1 MNINNWKSSPN
12 WDSLLFED
20 MSGFSDYDYTPVYS
34 VDATLAP
41 PPPKTKSGTIARPT
55 ATGGKTQT
63 PTADASK
70 LVSTGVVKQ
79 PTNPK
84 TISSQL
90 QADKPASITIK
101 QKVVAPVFAS
111 GGGGGGGGVSEPDKP
126 EETTKPT
133 EEKKGMNVKALA
145 VVAAIGVGVIY
156 YFNK

>member
-63 PTADASK
+63 VDSSK
-70 LVSTGVVKQ
+70 IVTTGVVKQ

-101 QKVVAPVFAS
+101 QKVVAPVVAS
-111 GGGGGGGGVSEPDKP
+111 GGGGGGGGGVSEPDKP
-126 EETTKPT
+126 EETPKPT